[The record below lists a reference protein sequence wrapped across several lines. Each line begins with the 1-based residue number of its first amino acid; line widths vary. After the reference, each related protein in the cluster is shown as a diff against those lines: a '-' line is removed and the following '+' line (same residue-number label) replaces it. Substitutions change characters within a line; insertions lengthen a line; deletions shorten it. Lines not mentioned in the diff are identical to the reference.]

1 MKMDDIFGILFYLLL
16 IVIGGLISA
25 YRNKNK
31 RKMMTP
37 PQSIPQ
43 EDPVINETPASGYDP
58 FEEFTKKFGLDINE
72 PVESPEAEPE
82 LTLQS
87 GVDSPEKETDTPIEE
102 GMAVFE
108 DTREI
113 MQSDSEPDKEFIT
126 HSQISDMKAG
136 DETQS
141 QSNLNLAG
149 NIKQAII
156 YSEILKRKHF

>member
-1 MKMDDIFGILFYLLL
+1 MKMDDIFGILFYILL

-37 PQSIPQ
+37 PLSRPQ
-43 EDPVINETPASGYDP
+43 EDPVIIETPASGYDP
-58 FEEFTKKFGLDINE
+58 FEEFTKKFGLDVNE
-72 PVESPEAEPE
+72 PVESPEAETE
-82 LTLQS
+82 LTVQS
-87 GVDSPEKETDTPIEE
+87 DVDSLEKEIDTPKEE
-102 GMAVFE
+102 GIAVFE

-113 MQSDSEPDKEFIT
+113 MISDSGLDKEFIT
-126 HSQISDMKAG
+126 SSQISDMSAG